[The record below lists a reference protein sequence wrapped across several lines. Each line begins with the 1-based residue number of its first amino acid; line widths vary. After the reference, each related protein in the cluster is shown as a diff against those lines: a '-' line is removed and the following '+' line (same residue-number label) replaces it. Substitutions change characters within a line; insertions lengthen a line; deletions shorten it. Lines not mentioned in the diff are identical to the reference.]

1 MQDREYDAA
10 LSFAGEDRARANAL
24 AEALR
29 TRGVRIFY
37 DAYEKADIWGK
48 NLYDHLS
55 DVYLNKAQYCVMLLS
70 FHYTEKVWTNHER
83 KAAQVRAVQENQEYI
98 LPVHLGR
105 AEVDDVLPAMV
116 YLEWPPE
123 NAETIADFLVAKLSR
138 KVLRSTTIPTDIE
151 VIEHRKFDHK
161 YTDFLFTL
169 QYRHRARIELLFG
182 LLKSHVVIWIDG
194 AEVFRRAL
202 HTFTAEPI
210 SFYFDIEGVPCEA
223 RYQWF
228 AEAFLARLFIAGH
241 DLG

>member
-1 MQDREYDAA
+1 SVQAQSGSGNVGGWLQGSTSTRVNRRFKLSTSGGSGDAEEWRRVMQDREYDAA

-123 NAETIADFLVAKLSR
+123 NA
-138 KVLRSTTIPTDIE
+138 
-151 VIEHRKFDHK
+151 
-161 YTDFLFTL
+161 
-169 QYRHRARIELLFG
+169 
-182 LLKSHVVIWIDG
+182 
-194 AEVFRRAL
+194 
-202 HTFTAEPI
+202 
-210 SFYFDIEGVPCEA
+210 
-223 RYQWF
+223 
-228 AEAFLARLFIAGH
+228 
-241 DLG
+241 